1 MTMFKGQTI
10 PLNYH
15 YKVLPSGL
23 DFDVAF
29 VHGNL
34 ASANWWLPL
43 LKVWPK
49 AQTQTGKGRI
59 FLLEFLGCG
68 QSQAPRG
75 LEDVNLLS
83 FAKDFNALLKA
94 EHFNGGVVGHSTGG
108 LIAALMLAESPELF
122 KGGFALDPVGAKGV
136 TFDPAM
142 TQAFEAMKADQG
154 LTAAVI
160 GSTIK
165 GLNPEDE
172 FFKNT
177 IVPDAYLAV
186 KQVGDLVLRAISGL
200 NVEAQIKSVSQPLWV
215 THGQEDVLLPKA
227 DSVAMAA
234 LCAQGSFFEIP
245 GAGHC
250 LNYENPELLAE
261 WLDKWL
267 KALS

>member
-1 MTMFKGQTI
+1 MAIFKGQRI

-15 YKVLPSGL
+15 YQVLPSGL
-23 DFDVAF
+23 DFDLAF

-49 AQTQTGKGRI
+49 AQSQKDKGRI

-75 LEDVNLLS
+75 LEDVDMLA

-94 EHFNGGVVGHSTGG
+94 EQFHGGVVGHSTGG
-108 LIAALMLAESPELF
+108 LIAALMLAESPEQF

-136 TFDPAM
+136 TFDPTM

-186 KQVGDLVLRAISGL
+186 KQVGDLVLRSISGL
-200 NVEAQIKSVSQPLWV
+200 DVEAQIRSIRLPLWV

-227 DSVAMAA
+227 DSAAMAN
-234 LCAQGSFFEIP
+234 LCAQGVFFEIP

-250 LNYENPELLAE
+250 LNYENPKLLAE

-267 KALS
+267 NTLS